1 MRRRPAL
8 KFSLALAS
16 GILIQYFFDLKF
28 EILIFLFSLL
38 TALYFGFLI
47 FKLNTPKFLSFYLL
61 VLIVGALKYLSD
73 SKFQLQNSIVNFA
86 NDTAIVKIQGKII
99 SPLEVK
105 KDRTNFVIS
114 AQKIFSENYS
124 ANVFGDVF
132 VSIRRGKSPLDTLQD
147 LNYGDKIQ
155 LIGILKEPIKSR
167 NPEEFDFARYLKIN
181 DIDAVFLSYTL
192 SHIKIVEKFKPSIS
206 EPIETLK
213 SFAFKIRKVG
223 LKIADELLPEQE
235 ASFIKGLTLGYRGE
249 ISKDIRQ
256 YFINTGTYHIL
267 AVSGLHVGII
277 TTMFFALTSFLRVG
291 LSLRVI
297 LTIIALF
304 VYAFVVGL
312 PPSVVRAVIMASIIL
327 TGMAIE
333 RRVDVFNM
341 LGVSAIIILFF
352 DSKQIF
358 HPGFQLSFSAVASIV
373 YFYPRIFKFFSKNLT
388 FLNRGHFSKILS
400 LAIVSLSAQILTLPF
415 TITYFNKIS
424 FISII
429 ANVFIVP
436 LVGMAVPLGFAMFLF
451 YPISNFIA
459 QTFANS
465 LWFILKLTIS
475 FSKFFA
481 QIPFAYIDVGKEI
494 AIYIVVALIF
504 FLAFSKIKFQNTMKR
519 IIFALLILANLYI
532 YFAPNGVISELTS
545 AKFSSQS
552 SDFEITVLDVG
563 QGDAIFAKFPDGKTL
578 LIDGGNKTFNFD
590 PGERIIEPFLKK
602 KGIKKLDAIL
612 VTHPHND
619 HIGGIPY
626 ILEKFD
632 VGMVID
638 NGLKY
643 NSAIYRKYLDLI
655 QSKGIRHITARAGNK
670 IEISDVARIYV
681 LHPTPNFIKSE
692 DNEDRYGL
700 GHSVNNSSVVIKI
713 QYGETSFLLTGDA
726 EKEAEEAMLKVYD
739 TFLKSDWIKVG
750 HHGSET
756 SSSPAF
762 VLKVK
767 PQWAVI
773 SVGKYNK
780 YNHPSD
786 IVLRRYAL
794 VGAKIHRTD
803 EEGAGVFRSNAKNI
817 EKVEWRKNF

>member
-16 GILIQYFFDLKF
+16 GIIAQHLFDLKL
-28 EILIFLFSLL
+28 EILLFLFSIL
-38 TALYFGFLI
+38 AIFYFAFLI
-47 FKLNTPKFLSFYLL
+47 LKLNTLKFLTLYLL
-61 VLIVGALKYLSD
+61 VIVVGALKYLSD
-73 SKFQLQNSIVNFA
+73 SKFQPQNSIVNFA
-86 NDTAIVKIQGKII
+86 NDTAIVKIQGKLI
-99 SPLEVK
+99 SPPETK
-105 KDRTNFVIS
+105 KDRTNFIIS
-114 AQKIFSENYS
+114 AQKILSENYS
-124 ANVFGDVF
+124 ENVSGDVF
-132 VSIRRGKSPLDTLQD
+132 VSIRKGKSPLDTLQD
-147 LNYGDKIQ
+147 LNYGDEIQ

-181 DIDAVFLSYTL
+181 DIDAVLLSYTL
-192 SHIKIVEKFKPSIS
+192 SHVKLVEKFNPSIS
-206 EPIETLK
+206 KPIETLK
-213 SFAFKIRKVG
+213 SFAFKIRKIG

-256 YFINTGTYHIL
+256 YFVNTGTYHIL

-291 LSLRVI
+291 LSFRVT
-297 LTIIALF
+297 LTMIALF
-304 VYAFVVGL
+304 IYAFVVGL
-312 PPSVVRAVIMASIIL
+312 PPSVVRAVLMASIIL
-327 TGMAIE
+327 IGMAIE
-333 RRVDVFNM
+333 RRVDIFNM
-341 LGVSAIIILFF
+341 LGVSAIIILLF

-373 YFYPRIFKFFSKNLT
+373 YFYPRISKFLSKNLT
-388 FLNRGHFSKILS
+388 FLNQGFPSKILS
-400 LAIVSLSAQILTLPF
+400 LALVSLSAQILTLPF
-415 TITYFNKIS
+415 TIAYFNKVS
-424 FISII
+424 FISIV

-436 LVGMAVPLGFAMFLF
+436 LVGVAVPLGFAMFLF
-451 YPISNFIA
+451 YPVSNFIA

-465 LWFILKLTIS
+465 LWLVLNLTIS
-475 FSKFFA
+475 LSKFFA

-494 AIYIVVALIF
+494 AIYIVIGLILLF
-504 FLAFSKIKFQNTMKR
+504 AFSKIKFKNTMKR
-519 IIFALLILANLYI
+519 IIFAFLILANLYI

-545 AKFSSQS
+545 DKFSPQNSNL
-552 SDFEITVLDVG
+552 EITVLDVG
-563 QGDAIFAKFPDGKTL
+563 QGDAIFVQFPDGKTL

-590 PGERIIEPFLKK
+590 PGERIIEPFLKR
-602 KGIKKLDAIL
+602 KGIKKIDAIL

-626 ILEKFD
+626 IIEKFD
-632 VGMVID
+632 VGTVID
-638 NGLKY
+638 NGLNY
-643 NSAIYRKYLDLI
+643 NSEIYRKYLDLI
-655 QSKGIRHITARAGNK
+655 QSKGIKHIIARAGNK
-670 IEISDVARIYV
+670 IEISDIARIYV
-681 LHPTPNFIKSE
+681 LHPTPNFINNK
-692 DNEDRYGL
+692 DNEDKYGS

-713 QYGETSFLLTGDA
+713 QYGKTSFLLTGDA
-726 EKEAEEAMLKVYD
+726 EKEAEETMLKVYD

-756 SSSPAF
+756 SSSPSF

-786 IVLRRYAL
+786 IVLRRYSL

-803 EEGAGVFRSNAKNI
+803 EEGAGVFKSNGNEV
-817 EKVEWRKNF
+817 EKIEWRK